1 MFSKRINKRR
11 LSLIAGF
18 LALALVAAACSDS
31 DSDGSEGSEDQTE
44 VTVDLVQ
51 STGGRLATVIDR
63 GELNCGVNDTVPGF
77 GFVDSDGVNVG
88 FDVDF
93 CRVVAAAVLG
103 DADAVNYTAL
113 DSGQRFPA
121 LQSGEIDLLV
131 RNTTWTA
138 TRDGN
143 EQANF
148 IYTTFYDGQGF
159 MVRDDS
165 SITTLQDMQNATICV
180 LQATTTLLNL
190 NSVFGDLGIAFTPV
204 EFVSNT
210 ELQPAFVAEQCEV
223 WTSDSSTLASFAA
236 SLEVD
241 TRILPDIISKEP
253 LGPVV
258 ADGDTEWAQV
268 VRWAT
273 MSTVI
278 AEEFGI
284 TSANIGSFQDSTDT
298 NIRVLLGLP
307 IEVKDDDGNVTGE
320 EVKTSGL
327 GLPTDFATNI
337 ITQVGNYG
345 EIYARNLDP
354 LGLERGPNALWTEG
368 GLIYAPPFR

>member
-1 MFSKRINKRR
+1 MISKWISQRWLR
-11 LSLIAGF
+11 LAAGF

-31 DSDGSEGSEDQTE
+31 DSDGESEGSEDQTE
-44 VTVDLVQ
+44 VTVDLAQ
-51 STGGRLATVIDR
+51 NTGGRLATVIER

-165 SITTLQDMQNATICV
+165 AIQSLEDMQNATICV
-180 LQATTTLLNL
+180 LQATTTLP
-190 NSVFGDLGIAFTPV
+190 PV
-204 EFVSNT
+204 SQLSNT
-210 ELQPAFVAEQCEV
+210 NGPVPTGALTKAAASS
-223 WTSDSSTLASFAA
+223 WAASTLNTRPAGPASAA
-236 SLEVD
+236 
-241 TRILPDIISKEP
+241 
-253 LGPVV
+253 G
-258 ADGDTEWAQV
+258 Q
-268 VRWAT
+268 
-273 MSTVI
+273 
-278 AEEFGI
+278 
-284 TSANIGSFQDSTDT
+284 
-298 NIRVLLGLP
+298 
-307 IEVKDDDGNVTGE
+307 
-320 EVKTSGL
+320 
-327 GLPTDFATNI
+327 
-337 ITQVGNYG
+337 
-345 EIYARNLDP
+345 
-354 LGLERGPNALWTEG
+354 
-368 GLIYAPPFR
+368 PPFGSLSS